1 MKSSH
6 IDARMTDAVL
16 KVIDLLVAN
25 DIRGL
30 VRLAGGTRFSTE
42 EDILGLERELGLY
55 GCTLVRPPPDAFKHM
70 SVIEVAN
77 AYPRKW
83 AITMPLWTSEEGL
96 SDLSLEL
103 TLIARDDGFEIEL
116 DNVHVL

>member
-1 MKSSH
+1 MIMVPNCYGRGNIRLIGATSSWLARASCNSDRPMKSSH

-83 AITMPLWTSEEGL
+83 A
-96 SDLSLEL
+96 
-103 TLIARDDGFEIEL
+103 
-116 DNVHVL
+116 